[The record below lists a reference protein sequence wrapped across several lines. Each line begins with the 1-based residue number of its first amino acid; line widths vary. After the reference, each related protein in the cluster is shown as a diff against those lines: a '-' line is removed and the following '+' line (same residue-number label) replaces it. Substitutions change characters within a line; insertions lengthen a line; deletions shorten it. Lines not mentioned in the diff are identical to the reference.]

1 MARQK
6 VVLQPP
12 ITITGTT
19 TQSGIDALKVGNNRT
34 GVVFADVYAY
44 GGTPY
49 TIIIETISEEANAS
63 GQFSWIQVG
72 TITIGSAASARTTPA
87 ITDLGELIRWRVSSA
102 PGTNTLK
109 LIVFFSDQN

>member
-12 ITITGTT
+12 IRLSAAA

-44 GGTPY
+44 GGTTY
-49 TIIIETISEEANAS
+49 NVLIETLSEDANTT
-63 GQFSWIQVG
+63 GQFTWIQVASIA
-72 TITIGSAASARTTPA
+72 ITSAASVKAA
-87 ITDLGELIRWRVSSA
+87 ITDLGEVVRWRVASMT
-102 PGTNTLK
+102 GTNTFK